1 MTWGIYYERK
11 EEAPFSLADGET
23 LDLDIFVDK
32 SVVEVYA
39 NERQAIVRRV
49 YPSKPETAVK
59 VYAISDGAVFSETTV
74 SEMAP
79 TNLY

>member
-32 SVVEVYA
+32 LIVEVYA
-39 NERQAIVRRV
+39 NERQAIVRARL
-49 YPSKPETAVK
+49 PVK
-59 VYAISDGAVFSETTV
+59 AGNGSEGV
-74 SEMAP
+74 RG
-79 TNLY
+79 L